1 MHIILFFKGLIVGL
15 IVSIP
20 LGPMAILS
28 IRRTISSGFLLGFAT
43 SLGVAIGDFLYAFIA
58 GSSVSFI
65 VDQIQEHE
73 KIVGFVG
80 ASIIIILG
88 TFLLFSHS
96 KMPAQEGTKKISSLL
111 KSIYTTILLSLSN
124 PVTLLA
130 FIALFSWVSASPHNG
145 ILDTVLIAAGVAS
158 GALIWLNVLNLFFY
172 FIRKKLSP
180 TIINTIHKASGILI
194 ILVGI
199 LMIFNLL

>member
-28 IRRTISSGFLLGFAT
+28 IRRTIYSGFLLGFAT
-43 SLGVAIGDFLYAFIA
+43 SIGVAIGDFIYAFIA

-88 TFLLFSHS
+88 LFLIFSHS
-96 KMPAQEGTKKISSLL
+96 EMPTQEKSKKISSVL
-111 KSIYTTILLSLSN
+111 KSLYTTILLSLSN

-130 FIALFSWVSASPHNG
+130 FIALFSWINASPHNG
-145 ILDTVLIAAGVAS
+145 ILDTVLIAFGVAG
-158 GALIWLNVLNLFFY
+158 GALIWLNILNLFFY

-180 TIINTIHKASGILI
+180 NLINTIHKASGILI
-194 ILVGI
+194 IIVGI
-199 LMIFNLL
+199 FMVFNLL